1 MSEVTT
7 PRRHHTTMR
16 IDRDIV
22 EVLRSEA
29 DSRTSGSMTELTNQ
43 ILAKWVIDQ
52 GLGGRIARGRS
63 LL

>member
-1 MSEVTT
+1 MAEAKTT
-7 PRRHHTTMR
+7 RRHHTTMR

-29 DSRTSGSMTELTNQ
+29 EDRTSGSMTELTNQ

-63 LL
+63 IL